1 MRAGENT
8 LRVTVDNSL
17 EPNCRWY
24 TGSGIYRPVHLMV
37 KPKDGVRPVKIRTV
51 SIAPAVVE
59 VQTETEHAAVEIWD
73 GAQCV
78 AKGAPGVIEIPQAK
92 LWDAEHPNLYT
103 CVVKTENDEESVPF
117 GIRTLTWSAKP
128 VCASTARRSSCAVGV
143 STTTMAFWAPAAL
156 PMPRNAASAL

>member
-1 MRAGENT
+1 MFEGVYQNAVVYLNGEKLPNTVTAIRNLPLMPPESACRENT

-78 AKGAPGVIEIPQAK
+78 AKGAPGASRSRR
-92 LWDAEHPNLYT
+92 LSCGMPNTRT
-103 CVVKTENDEESVPF
+103 CTPAWSRPKTTRNPS
-117 GIRTLTWSAKP
+117 
-128 VCASTARRSSCAVGV
+128 RS
-143 STTTMAFWAPAAL
+143 
-156 PMPRNAASAL
+156 ASAH

>member
-59 VQTETEHAAVEIWD
+59 VQTEIEHAAVE
-73 GAQCV
+73 
-78 AKGAPGVIEIPQAK
+78 
-92 LWDAEHPNLYT
+92 NLGWRA
-103 CVVKTENDEESVPF
+103 VRGE
-117 GIRTLTWSAKP
+117 RSAGGH
-128 VCASTARRSSCAVGV
+128 RD
-143 STTTMAFWAPAAL
+143 PAG
-156 PMPRNAASAL
+156 

>member
-1 MRAGENT
+1 MKTFCCPQEYPEQKVSILFEGVYQNAVVYLNGEPVAKHRYGYTEFTADITGKVREGENF

-78 AKGAPGVIEIPQAK
+78 AKGAPGSSRSRR
-92 LWDAEHPNLYT
+92 LSCGMPNTRT
-103 CVVKTENDEESVPF
+103 CT
-117 GIRTLTWSAKP
+117 
-128 VCASTARRSSCAVGV
+128 
-143 STTTMAFWAPAAL
+143 PA
-156 PMPRNAASAL
+156 